1 MPSKTTNNTTSEIQ
15 SNVNSAQT
23 EYNSSYAQLL
33 TDIESLNTTVNKT
46 INDEVDRLIPKE
58 EKSRIMRNTSSKTI
72 DSLISGLKPSDY
84 FTITGVDASSIPNAM
99 QIAKDSMKPSDII
112 RPSNV
117 DETTWNSY
125 TPDQKKDAVLADT
138 SKLEEFVFKGMPTTE
153 KRSYIKADPAIYF
166 DMLPDSEKLYL
177 IAQYTQSEDEELGN
191 TSKFMDKLDKSQK
204 RKDQLKSS
212 IKKKAT
218 KLLTSLQQTID
229 QNKALINTLKSEIS
243 AEKAELHK
251 LQTTPIDITKFSEF
265 YKSKNPNV
273 KVPPIDELKKLA
285 KADREDTIKALKK
298 SIKDKETD
306 LQSAITENSKAIETI
321 ESLKKSLETKLA
333 SKDIFVGDQAISE
346 DSQSTTDS
354 TLPSMAANTFGSEN
368 PDPNLP
374 QSKKAK
380 NMMKNMIEKT
390 DLETF
395 RDYLQQ
401 YSYQDLVAMAKK
413 LKGPFNKNN
422 LDDFLSVAYNDMKKS
437 DTDSKAFGPIKKL
450 LEKKCGITK
459 VSQLTDMNSLSNEQL
474 QNVQFLLM
482 DLNNNYSTKPQAE
495 KDQIDLLMQYVKL
508 GMLKRECEHFKFFKN
523 LVRNREQKQRF
534 NMLTTQLE
542 KHAEN
547 QYTERNSILDN
558 LNEFR
563 KRIKQPPI
571 DKSKKLRSPQTPHRN
586 TYDAHEL

>member
-1 MPSKTTNNTTSEIQ
+1 MPTKATNNTTAEIQ

-33 TDIESLNTTVNKT
+33 RDIESLNTTVNQT
-46 INDEVDRLIPKE
+46 INDEVDRLIPKK
-58 EKSRIMRNTSSKTI
+58 EKSRIMKNTSSKTI

-84 FTITGVDASSIPNAM
+84 FKITGVDASSIPDAM
-99 QIAKDSMKPSDII
+99 QIAKDSMKPSDIV
-112 RPSNV
+112 RPSSI
-117 DETTWNSY
+117 DKTTWDSY
-125 TPDQKKDAVLADT
+125 SVDQKKDAILADS
-138 SKLEEFVFKGMPTTE
+138 SKLEEFVFKGMPVTE
-153 KRSYIKADPAIYF
+153 KRAHIKADPAIYF

-229 QNKALINTLKSEIS
+229 QNKTLINTLKSEITT
-243 AEKAELHK
+243 EKAELHK
-251 LQTTPIDITKFSEF
+251 LQTTPIDITQFAEF
-265 YKSKNPNV
+265 YKAKNPNA
-273 KVPPIDELKKLA
+273 KPPTIDELKKIA
-285 KADREDTIKALKK
+285 GDDRDTTIKALKK

-306 LQSAITENSKAIETI
+306 LASAIAENSKAIETI

-333 SKDIFVGDQAISE
+333 SKDIFVGDQAIS
-346 DSQSTTDS
+346 DDLPSTTDS
-354 TLPSMAANTFGSEN
+354 SLPSMAANTFGSEN

-380 NMMKNMIEKT
+380 NMMKNMVEKT

-437 DTDSKAFGPIKKL
+437 DTDAKAFGPIKKL
-450 LEKKCGITK
+450 LEKKCGITQ

-474 QNVQFLLM
+474 QNIQFLLM

-547 QYTERNSILDN
+547 QYTERSSILDN

>member
-1 MPSKTTNNTTSEIQ
+1 MPTKNNTTAEIQ
-15 SNVNSAQT
+15 SNVSSAQT
-23 EYNSSYAQLL
+23 EYNSSYSQLL
-33 TDIESLNTTVNKT
+33 RDIESLNTTVNQT
-46 INDEVDRLIPKE
+46 INDEVDRLIPKK
-58 EKSRIMRNTSSKTI
+58 EKSRIMKNTSSKTI

-84 FTITGVDASSIPNAM
+84 FKITGVDASSIPDAI
-99 QIAKDSMKPSDII
+99 QIAKDSMKPRDIV
-112 RPSNV
+112 RPSSINK
-117 DETTWNSY
+117 TTWDSY
-125 TPDQKKDAVLADT
+125 SADQKKDAILADT
-138 SKLEEFVFKGMPTTE
+138 SKLEEFVFKGMPVTE
-153 KRSYIKADPAIYF
+153 KRTHINANPAIYF

-229 QNKALINTLKSEIS
+229 QNKTLINTLKSEITT
-243 AEKAELHK
+243 EKAELHK
-251 LQTTPIDITKFSEF
+251 LQTTPIDITQFAEF
-265 YKSKNPNV
+265 YKAKNPNA
-273 KVPPIDELKKLA
+273 KPPTIDELKKMA
-285 KADREDTIKALKK
+285 GDDRDTTIKALEK
-298 SIKDKETD
+298 SITDKETD
-306 LQSAITENSKAIETI
+306 LASAITENSNAIETI

-333 SKDIFVGDQAISE
+333 SKDIFVGDQAISD
-346 DSQSTTDS
+346 DSPSTTDS

-380 NMMKNMIEKT
+380 NMMKNMVEQT
-390 DLETF
+390 DLQTF

-422 LDDFLSVAYNDMKKS
+422 LDDFLSVAYDDMEKS
-437 DTDSKAFGPIKKL
+437 DTDAKAFGPIQKL
-450 LEKKCGITK
+450 LEKKCGITQ
-459 VSQLTDMNSLSNEQL
+459 VSQLTDINSLSNKQL
-474 QNVQFLLM
+474 QNIQFLLM
-482 DLNNNYSTKPQAE
+482 DLNTNYSTKPQAE

-547 QYTERNSILDN
+547 QYTQRNSILDN

-586 TYDAHEL
+586 NYDAHEL

>member
-46 INDEVDRLIPKE
+46 INDEVDRLIPKK

-72 DSLISGLKPSDY
+72 DSLIIGLKPSDY

-125 TPDQKKDAVLADT
+125 SPDQKKDAVLADA

-265 YKSKNPNV
+265 YKSKNSNV

-285 KADREDTIKALKK
+285 KADREDTIKALTK
-298 SIKDKETD
+298 SIKGKATD

-401 YSYQDLVAMAKK
+401 YSYQDLVAMAKQ

-437 DTDSKAFGPIKKL
+437 DTDAKTFRSIKKL
-450 LEKKCGITK
+450 LQKKCGITL

-474 QNVQFLLM
+474 QNIQFLLM

-547 QYTERNSILDN
+547 QYTERSSILDN

-586 TYDAHEL
+586 TYNTHEL